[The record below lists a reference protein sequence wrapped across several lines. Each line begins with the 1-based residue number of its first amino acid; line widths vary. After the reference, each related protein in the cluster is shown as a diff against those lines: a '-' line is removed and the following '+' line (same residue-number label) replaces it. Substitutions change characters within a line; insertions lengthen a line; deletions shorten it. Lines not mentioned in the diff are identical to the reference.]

1 MRGLWEDKFSSC
13 KELAGNS
20 LAGHFLKGGSW
31 PDEDVYVHR
40 LDFRL
45 GSMFV

>member
-13 KELAGNS
+13 KELAENL
-20 LAGHFLKGGSW
+20 LASHLLKGGGR
-31 PDEDVYVHR
+31 PDEDVDVHK

>member
-1 MRGLWEDKFSSC
+1 MRDLWEDKFSSC
-13 KELAGNS
+13 KEAAGNS
-20 LAGHFLKGGSW
+20 LADHLLKGGIRS
-31 PDEDVYVHR
+31 DEDVDVHK